1 MRNSVVA
8 LALVSSLAA
17 GAALAAPVNQGV
29 AQMAAQAGVN
39 AANLS
44 AVDVAAAW
52 ADKHD
57 SEAAASYKASYV
69 SGSTSTSNLNTVNQ
83 GVAQMA
89 AQAGVNP
96 AHLSAVD
103 VAADWAAKHESGA
116 AAPYNA
122 SYASGVLSSSNSNTI
137 SQGRAQLA
145 AQLHVDPALYT
156 SAELYSMKADLVT
169 E

>member
-1 MRNSVVA
+1 MRKS
-8 LALVSSLAA
+8 ALVLGLVASLSA
-17 GAALAAPVNQGV
+17 GAALAGSVNQGV

-39 AANLS
+39 PANLS
-44 AVDVAAAW
+44 AADVAAAW
-52 ADKHD
+52 SAKHD
-57 SEAAASYKASYV
+57 IDAAAPYEAVYV
-69 SGSTSTSNLNTVNQ
+69 TGSTSSSNYNGINQ

-103 VAADWAAKHESGA
+103 VAADWAAKHDNHA
-116 AAPYNA
+116 AAPYSA
-122 SYASGVLSSSNSNTI
+122 SYASGVLSSSNSATI

-145 AQLHVDPALYT
+145 AQLRVDPALYT
-156 SAELYSMKADLVT
+156 SAELYNMKADLVT